1 MHASS
6 LWLMEH
12 LLGKLPPRDGGRVLD
27 CGSAIADSGLQTSYR
42 ELCQAKNF
50 TYTGF
55 DLKPGRNVDAVGD
68 IYTLSAFAYAKAF
81 DLVISGQLLEHLTF
95 PLLAVQRMKQAV
107 GVGGHII
114 LIAPWQYGE
123 HRHPIDCW
131 RVLPDGMRFLLEGFT
146 DIDTGTCKNDCWGMA
161 CRPEGY
167 KAPWKIS
174 QS

>member
-6 LWLMEH
+6 LKLMKN
-12 LLGKLPPRDGGRVLD
+12 LLDRLPAQDGGNVLD

-50 TYTGF
+50 DYTGF
-55 DLKPGRNVDAVGD
+55 DLKPGWNVDAVGD
-68 IYTLSAFAYAKAF
+68 IYTLSVLAYAKAF
-81 DLVISGQLLEHLTF
+81 DLVISGQLLEHLES
-95 PLLAVQRMKQAV
+95 PLLAVQKMKQAV
-107 GVGGHII
+107 KVGGHII

-146 DIDTGTCKNDCWGMA
+146 DIDAGTWANDCWGVA
-161 CRPEGY
+161 RRPEGY

-174 QS
+174 RS